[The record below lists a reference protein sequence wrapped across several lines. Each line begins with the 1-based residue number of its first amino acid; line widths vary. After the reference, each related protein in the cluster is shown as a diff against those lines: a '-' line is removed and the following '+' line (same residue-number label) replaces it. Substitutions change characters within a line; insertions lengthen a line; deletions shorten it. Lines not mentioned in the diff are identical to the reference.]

1 MTSLFIDTS
10 HHLHLGLLDAEENW
24 LDYFHKLETKNA
36 STLHSK
42 IYDMCSASGL
52 SVKNIERVYLGM
64 GPGSYTGIRIAE
76 GVGQIF
82 SIASVESFSFYHFDI
97 PKIIGVQKGI
107 WLSKAFKGEYFL
119 FQWENEQVSQGLKK
133 DYEVESYLKI
143 FLDQGYQIFTNC
155 VESIDVLDCPIVET
169 SRLIKDF
176 SSIIFPSLLKNK
188 STRSPFYYRTLEEEF
203 SVTVP
208 DC

>member
-10 HHLHLGLLDAEENW
+10 HHLHLGLLNEEGNW

-42 IYDMCSASGL
+42 IYEMCSALGL
-52 SVKNIERVYLGM
+52 SVKEIKNVYLGM
-64 GPGSYTGIRIAE
+64 GPGSYTGIRMAE
-76 GVGQIF
+76 GIGQIF
-82 SIASVESFSFYHFDI
+82 SIASVQIFSFYHFDI
-97 PKIIGVQKGI
+97 PRIIGIEKGI

-119 FQWENEQVSQGLKK
+119 FQWENEQISQSLKK
-133 DYEVESYLKI
+133 DNEIQNYLKK
-143 FLDQGYQIFTNC
+143 FLDQDFQIFTNC
-155 VESIDVLDCPIVET
+155 VESIDILDCPIVET

-176 SSIIFPSLLKNK
+176 SSIIFPALLKSK

-208 DC
+208 NS